1 MSSTLASTINIQHTS
16 EYEILW
22 RQATNHQVWNMREMS
37 EDGDVRV
44 KLDNTDEDEL
54 WCGEEKS
61 DSDWCDHMNSSDLK
75 IWKMLMMTHD
85 ELTH

>member
-1 MSSTLASTINIQHTS
+1 MSSTLASTINTQHTS

-22 RQATNHQVWNMREMS
+22 RQAPPFMREMS

-44 KLDNTDEDEL
+44 KLDNTEVDEDEL